1 LVSCE
6 NPFFPPV
13 PETSRPMEA
22 VDQRKSPIG
31 VIKLLIKAYEYKNI
45 GLYTSLLRSDF
56 RFYVESGFA
65 IANEDRIANNSLIP
79 ELNPYPTLQNIN
91 PGTYYY
97 WDYKT
102 EVTKTNALFSNT
114 ISIEVDQYGIDA
126 PNYIDSIP
134 NDSLFA
140 EVKVVDLMLDVTI
153 KFGDEIKIKNEPQIF
168 VLRKEVSPSDSL
180 SKIWVIWRWYDL
192 GSKG

>member
-1 LVSCE
+1 LISCE

-13 PETSRPMEA
+13 PETSRPLEV

-31 VIKLLIKAYEYKNI
+31 VIKLLIKAYEYRNI
-45 GLYTSLLRSDF
+45 GLYTSLLTSDF

-65 IANEDRIANNSLIP
+65 NEDRINNKTLFP
-79 ELNPYPTLQNIN
+79 ELNPYPALKNID

-97 WDYKT
+97 WTYAAEVSKT
-102 EVTKTNALFSNT
+102 KALFSNT
-114 ISIEVDQYGIDA
+114 SSIEVDQYGIDA

-140 EVKVVDLMLDVTI
+140 EVKVVDLMLDITTNS
-153 KFGDEIKIKNEPQIF
+153 GAEIKIKNEPQIF
-168 VLRKEVSPSDSL
+168 VLRKVKSPSDSL
-180 SKIWVIWRWYDL
+180 SKIWMISRWYDL
-192 GSKG
+192 GSKN